1 MEMEP
6 TRAWSPCWAV
16 CCTSCMRCPWT
27 AARRYVSS
35 MLLLCHDHAMTM
47 PVCRSQIRHCA
58 MNTLFSAMAAH
69 AGIISAQQWRLVFED
84 IIFCLFKKAG
94 DRSAHAMR

>member
-1 MEMEP
+1 L
-6 TRAWSPCWAV
+6 
-16 CCTSCMRCPWT
+16 SCVLSCS
-27 AARRYVSS
+27 RRIGG
-35 MLLLCHDHAMTM
+35 
-47 PVCRSQIRHCA
+47 QIRHCA

-69 AGIISAQQWRLVFED
+69 AGIISANQWRLVFED

>member
-1 MEMEP
+1 MIVLVLSEIFIF
-6 TRAWSPCWAV
+6 
-16 CCTSCMRCPWT
+16 SCVLSCS
-27 AARRYVSS
+27 RRIGG
-35 MLLLCHDHAMTM
+35 
-47 PVCRSQIRHCA
+47 QIRHCA

-69 AGIISAQQWRLVFED
+69 AGIISANQWRLVFED